1 MADED
6 EPDEV
11 VTVNPRDLV
20 RVQVCYRRTG
30 PAGDASP
37 HGIVK
42 LEVLMPRDSL
52 KHWESA
58 RQFKTSGQ
66 PNLNIVFEGRM
77 IRPPVSGSLALGDD
91 MEAVPAAHDDEVRML
106 EARREQLRLEI
117 MRLET
122 VQNNLSDQHLKVR
135 KSYSEDEQ
143 RLQQNLA
150 NMAEQLR
157 TLRANYTAEET
168 AVHNKLATLLEIE
181 ETVTGSMKSRI
192 TKYDD
197 DLTTVVNRESALNN
211 KIEQLIAEARSKT
224 DGGTFERLFDR
235 VTTNAVN
242 FANSKPGQDILA
254 RLLRHI

>member
-1 MADED
+1 MADD

-20 RVQVCYRRTG
+20 RVQICYRRTG

-37 HGIVK
+37 HGVVK
-42 LEVLMPRDSL
+42 LEVLMPRDGL
-52 KHWESA
+52 KHWEGA
-58 RQFKTSGQ
+58 RQFKTVGQ

-91 MEAVPAAHDDEVRML
+91 MEAVPASHDDEVRLL
-106 EARREQLRLEI
+106 EQRREQLRLDI

-135 KSYSEDEQ
+135 KSYAEDEQ
-143 RLQQNLA
+143 RLQANLGA
-150 NMAEQLR
+150 MAEQLR
-157 TLRANYTAEET
+157 TLRANYTAEES
-168 AVHNKLATLLEIE
+168 AVHSKLATLLELE
-181 ETVTGSMKSRI
+181 ETVTGSMKNRI
-192 TKYDD
+192 EKYDS

-211 KIEQLIAEARSKT
+211 RIEALITEARSKS
-224 DGGTFERLFDR
+224 DGSTFERILDR
-235 VTTNAVN
+235 VTNNAAG
-242 FANSKPGQDILA
+242 FAGSKLGQDLIT